1 MATLRLT
8 DEQVIELF
16 KQLPLERKQEV
27 LFTLAKESQLRR
39 DNNMIYAEDQLRR
52 LCAEQG
58 LNWDSMSED
67 DREIFI
73 DDLIH
78 EDR

>member
-16 KQLPLERKQEV
+16 KQLPSDRKREV
-27 LFTLAKESQLRR
+27 LFALAEESQLRR
-39 DNNMIYAEDQLRR
+39 NNNMIYAESQLRR
-52 LCAEQG
+52 LCTERG
-58 LNWDSMSED
+58 LNWDSMNED
-67 DREIFI
+67 QRELFI